1 MLSRLKIILGNN
13 DLCLGFV
20 VATSRTRM
28 CVLKGRNMF
37 IVSLEGRESGCVFL
51 VLECFSH
58 SFKELGS

>member
-37 IVSLEGRESGCVFL
+37 IVSLEGRASRCVVL
-51 VLECFSH
+51 VFDCFNYP
-58 SFKELGS
+58 FKELE